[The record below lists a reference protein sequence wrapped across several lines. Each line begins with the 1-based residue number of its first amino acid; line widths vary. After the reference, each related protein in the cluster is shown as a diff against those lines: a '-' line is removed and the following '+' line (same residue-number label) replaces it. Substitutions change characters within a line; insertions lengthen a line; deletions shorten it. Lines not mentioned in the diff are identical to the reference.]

1 MLRRE
6 AHRPEEG
13 RALAMFAGGVLVAG
27 GLALALALQAQV
39 PWPPAPAPQW
49 LVMGGLLA
57 LVFIASN
64 LALQFGASRL
74 PAHVTSV
81 VMLSEVLFA
90 SVSAVLW
97 GDGRLTAPLL
107 AGGALI
113 VAAAVL
119 AASGARSTQ

>member
-1 MLRRE
+1 V
-6 AHRPEEG
+6 
-13 RALAMFAGGVLVAG
+13 LA
-27 GLALALALQAQV
+27 
-39 PWPPAPAPQW
+39 
-49 LVMGGLLA
+49 GLLA
-57 LVFIASN
+57 VVFILSN

-74 PAHVTSV
+74 PAHVTAV

-119 AASGARSTQ
+119 AAAGARAPH